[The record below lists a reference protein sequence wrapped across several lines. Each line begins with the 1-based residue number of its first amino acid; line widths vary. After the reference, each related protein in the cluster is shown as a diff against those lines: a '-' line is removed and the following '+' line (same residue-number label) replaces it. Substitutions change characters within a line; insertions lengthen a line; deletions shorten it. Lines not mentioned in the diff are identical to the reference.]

1 MRSLHDWT
9 LAVGVQSALVG
20 TEELAL
26 SLPFSR
32 RGEAM
37 ESAIQVYGTRWCG
50 LTYRLR
56 KYLTDAR
63 VPYDYFDIE
72 ENDDAQQF
80 VAEMNNS
87 RRRFPLVVI
96 EHRVMLQPTIA
107 LVQRVLAEHGIR
119 PFERELER

>member
-1 MRSLHDWT
+1 
-9 LAVGVQSALVG
+9 
-20 TEELAL
+20 
-26 SLPFSR
+26 
-32 RGEAM
+32 M

-80 VAEMNNS
+80 VVEMNNG

-96 EHRVMLQPTIA
+96 EHRVMLQPTIE
-107 LVQRVLAEHGIR
+107 LLQRVLSEHGIR
-119 PFERELER
+119 PFKRELER